1 MRKKSQANTQRQRK
15 SQGSVLGATALA
27 SATMLVLWLFAAN
40 LLAVWRC
47 ATSVMPFSN
56 AKSALVLGAAQY
68 NGQPSP
74 LFRARLEQARRLYQ
88 RGAVE
93 RVVVTG
99 GVGVGDVYAE
109 GTVGRRYLIRHGLPQ
124 NRVLAETES
133 RNTLENLR
141 LALRFLPAG
150 EEVALVTDGVHAMRA
165 LALAQAFGIEAEVAP
180 AVVQWHS
187 SGRFWRYV
195 LREAAT
201 TTVLA
206 LWLRKY

>member
-1 MRKKSQANTQRQRK
+1 MRKKSQANTKRQRK

-27 SATMLVLWLFAAN
+27 SAMALLLWLFAAN
-40 LLAVWRC
+40 LLAVLRC
-47 ATSVMPFSN
+47 ATTSTMPFTS
-56 AKSALVLGAAQY
+56 AQSALVLGAAQY

-74 LFRARLEQARRLYQ
+74 LFRARLEAARRLYQ

-99 GVGVGDVYAE
+99 GVGVGDIYAE
-109 GTVGRRYLIRHGLPQ
+109 GTVGRRYLIRQGLPQ
-124 NRVLAETES
+124 NRVLAETKS
-133 RNTLENLR
+133 RNTVENLR
-141 LALRFLPAG
+141 LAQKLLPPG
-150 EEVALVTDGVHAMRA
+150 EPVALVTDGIHAMRA
-165 LALAQAFGIEAEVAP
+165 LALAQAFGIEAAVAP

-206 LWLRKY
+206 LWLR